1 MDYSKSCNTLA
12 VGLGNLLYGWSE
24 GTGVSLLNAGVK
36 DGSWLT
42 SIAFSSNKGG
52 KSILAFGRSNG
63 YLSLM
68 SLFDSLLP
76 RFEAQQPAP
85 VACLCWRP
93 TVTMRPSVSACKPGC
108 MVPTEDLLV
117 GDEMGDIYYYS
128 VEWPE
133 A

>member
-1 MDYSKSCNTLA
+1 
-12 VGLGNLLYGWSE
+12 V
-24 GTGVSLLNAGVK
+24 
-36 DGSWLT
+36 
-42 SIAFSSNKGG
+42 AFSSEKGG

-63 YLSLM
+63 SLSLM

-85 VACLCWRP
+85 VSCLCWRP
-93 TVTMRPSVSACKPGC
+93 TVTKRPSSNPRNPGII
-108 MVPTEDLLV
+108 VDTEDLIV

-133 A
+133 P